1 MDTQARARAVQLL
14 EREFGPEWSQIVQ
27 ELGTEGLRQ
36 RVGRELT
43 SFMAFPER
51 GELSLIHI

>member
-36 RVGRELT
+36 DRKSVV
-43 SFMAFPER
+43 
-51 GELSLIHI
+51 